1 MEGAEPL
8 LADGDAG
15 AGAAAPLLA
24 DGDGAGAAEP
34 LLADGDA
41 GAATEP
47 APPQYSGVQPR
58 GDVFE
63 AIARIAGRRVFLGVF
78 GSERDAARAADKA
91 LLLSG
96 AAPLNFA
103 AADYAAEENLAP
115 LAGLEADAL
124 VKEIKARVAAAPHR
138 TRLSR
143 FHGVTVTKE
152 RRWRPEIKVAGVL
165 VSLGVYGDEVEA
177 ARACPPL

>member
-8 LADGDAG
+8 VADGDA
-15 AGAAAPLLA
+15 A
-24 DGDGAGAAEP
+24 AGAAEP
-34 LLADGDA
+34 LLADGGG
-41 GAATEP
+41 GAEFAVAP
-47 APPQYSGVQPR
+47 VAPPAALFVGVQPR

-63 AIARIAGRRVFLGVF
+63 ATARIAGKRVFLGVF
-78 GSERDAARAADKA
+78 ASERDAARAADKA

-138 TRLSR
+138 ARLSR
-143 FHGVTVTKE
+143 FRGVTVTKE
-152 RRWRPEIKVAGVL
+152 RRWRGEIKVAGVL
-165 VSLGVYGDEVEA
+165 VSLGVYEDEVEA

>member
-1 MEGAEPL
+1 MEGA
-8 LADGDAG
+8 G
-15 AGAAAPLLA
+15 PLLA
-24 DGDGAGAAEP
+24 DGDGAAGAAEP
-34 LLADGDA
+34 LLADGDTDT
-41 GAATEP
+41 AAEP
-47 APPQYSGVQPR
+47 ALVAQFSGVQPR

-63 AIARIAGRRVFLGVF
+63 ATARIAGKRVFLGVF

-103 AADYAAEENLAP
+103 AAEYAAEENLAP

-138 TRLSR
+138 ARLSR
-143 FHGVTVTKE
+143 FRGVVVTKE
-152 RRWRPEIKVAGVL
+152 RRWRGEIKVAGVV
-165 VSLGVYGDEVEA
+165 VSLGVFEDEVEA
-177 ARACPPL
+177 ARACPPHDCRSLRLAR